1 MSQKKWDRKK
11 WVSFY
16 TAELLVILEWLHKQ
30 KIVYRDLKPDN
41 VMLDVDGHVK
51 LIDFGFA
58 KKIGQKDKTF
68 TNCGTIGY
76 VAPEVLQ
83 GQSGYSYPADLWSLG
98 ILITELLTG

>member
-1 MSQKKWDRKK
+1 M
-11 WVSFY
+11 
-16 TAELLVILEWLHKQ
+16 LEWLHQQ

-58 KKIGQKDKTF
+58 KKLGKERTF

-76 VAPEVLQ
+76 VAPEVLL
-83 GQSGYSYPADLWSLG
+83 GQTGYGFAADLWSYG